1 MKLQVPTQLP
11 ADLESLVR
19 ETIGSCIAVHRELGP
34 GLLEAIYPR
43 AVAVELEARGIS
55 FELERSIPVRYR
67 GHLICHQR
75 LDVFVDGRLI
85 LEIKSV
91 ERLLA
96 IHLAQV
102 TSYLRVTG
110 ARIGLLVN
118 FNVPILA
125 QGIRRVVL

>member
-1 MKLQVPTQLP
+1 MKLLVPTELP
-11 ADLESLVR
+11 PDLEHLVR

-43 AVAVELEARGIS
+43 AVAVELEARGIR

-67 GHLICHQR
+67 GQVICHQR

-85 LEIKSV
+85 LEIKAV
-91 ERLLA
+91 ERILA
-96 IHLAQV
+96 IHVAQV
-102 TSYLRVTG
+102 ISYLRLTG
-110 ARIGLLVN
+110 ARIGLLIN
-118 FNVPILA
+118 FNVPSLA